1 MMQKLPWKFDFFC
14 LRKFSPAGAY
24 YTHGFFCKPPRF
36 FRRGKQRN
44 NGGIIMARKYL
55 TAGLLLVLTLSLT
68 ACGTSDKAGTSAHR
82 WDGGTNAASQDWAIQ
97 RQADA
102 RGPLSGSTDGSY
114 HADSQGRVDG
124 YHARSYDGKRGQAKS
139 NRDKAGDDLKKA
151 GENAKD
157 TAKDLGKAAQDAARS
172 IGDTAEDALD
182 GMKQAAKNA
191 TDSAQKST
199 SAQ

>member
-24 YTHGFFCKPPRF
+24 YTHGFFASPRVF
-36 FRRGKQRN
+36 FKRGKQRN

-199 SAQ
+199 SAR

>member
-1 MMQKLPWKFDFFC
+1 
-14 LRKFSPAGAY
+14 
-24 YTHGFFCKPPRF
+24 
-36 FRRGKQRN
+36 
-44 NGGIIMARKYL
+44 MARKYL

-82 WDGGTNAASQDWAIQ
+82 WDGGTNAASQELGHPAPGGRPRPAVGQ
-97 RQADA
+97 HRRQLSRRQPGPGRRLPRPLLRRQA
-102 RGPLSGSTDGSY
+102 RPGEI
-114 HADSQGRVDG
+114 
-124 YHARSYDGKRGQAKS
+124 

-157 TAKDLGKAAQDAARS
+157 TAKDLGKAAQDTARS

-199 SAQ
+199 SAR

>member
-1 MMQKLPWKFDFFC
+1 MQKLPWKFDFFC

-24 YTHGFFCKPPRF
+24 YTHGFFASPRVF
-36 FRRGKQRN
+36 SGAASN
-44 NGGIIMARKYL
+44 ETTEGSSWL

-199 SAQ
+199 SAR

>member
-1 MMQKLPWKFDFFC
+1 
-14 LRKFSPAGAY
+14 
-24 YTHGFFCKPPRF
+24 
-36 FRRGKQRN
+36 
-44 NGGIIMARKYL
+44 MARKYL

-157 TAKDLGKAAQDAARS
+157 TAKDLGKAA
-172 IGDTAEDALD
+172 
-182 GMKQAAKNA
+182 
-191 TDSAQKST
+191 
-199 SAQ
+199 

>member
-1 MMQKLPWKFDFFC
+1 
-14 LRKFSPAGAY
+14 
-24 YTHGFFCKPPRF
+24 
-36 FRRGKQRN
+36 
-44 NGGIIMARKYL
+44 MARKYL
-55 TAGLLLVLTLSLT
+55 TAGLLLALTLSLT

-124 YHARSYDGKRGQAKS
+124 YHARSYDGKRGQAKT

-199 SAQ
+199 SAR

>member
-1 MMQKLPWKFDFFC
+1 
-14 LRKFSPAGAY
+14 
-24 YTHGFFCKPPRF
+24 
-36 FRRGKQRN
+36 
-44 NGGIIMARKYL
+44 MARKYL

-102 RGPLSGSTDGSY
+102 RGPLSGST
-114 HADSQGRVDG
+114 DG

-191 TDSAQKST
+191 TGSAQKST
-199 SAQ
+199 SAR

>member
-1 MMQKLPWKFDFFC
+1 
-14 LRKFSPAGAY
+14 
-24 YTHGFFCKPPRF
+24 
-36 FRRGKQRN
+36 
-44 NGGIIMARKYL
+44 MARKYL

-102 RGPLSGSTDGSY
+102 RGPLSGSTEGSY

-157 TAKDLGKAAQDAARS
+157 TAKDLGKAAQDTARS

-199 SAQ
+199 SARYSGPSNTSQGRDSYVFLLACCLTRSEVRKFFQDCPEKCPHLFVV

>member
-1 MMQKLPWKFDFFC
+1 
-14 LRKFSPAGAY
+14 
-24 YTHGFFCKPPRF
+24 
-36 FRRGKQRN
+36 
-44 NGGIIMARKYL
+44 MARKYL

-114 HADSQGRVDG
+114 HAG
-124 YHARSYDGKRGQAKS
+124 SYDGKRGQAKT

-199 SAQ
+199 SAR

>member
-1 MMQKLPWKFDFFC
+1 
-14 LRKFSPAGAY
+14 
-24 YTHGFFCKPPRF
+24 
-36 FRRGKQRN
+36 
-44 NGGIIMARKYL
+44 MARKYL

-82 WDGGTNAASQDWAIQ
+82 WDGSTNAASQDWAIQ

-172 IGDTAEDALD
+172 IGDTAEDLRRRTGKENPPGHRTVAVDCGIRSCL
-182 GMKQAAKNA
+182 
-191 TDSAQKST
+191 
-199 SAQ
+199 

>member
-1 MMQKLPWKFDFFC
+1 
-14 LRKFSPAGAY
+14 
-24 YTHGFFCKPPRF
+24 
-36 FRRGKQRN
+36 
-44 NGGIIMARKYL
+44 MARKYL

-114 HADSQGRVDG
+114 HADNQGRVDG

-139 NRDKAGDDLKKA
+139 NRDKA

-199 SAQ
+199 SAR